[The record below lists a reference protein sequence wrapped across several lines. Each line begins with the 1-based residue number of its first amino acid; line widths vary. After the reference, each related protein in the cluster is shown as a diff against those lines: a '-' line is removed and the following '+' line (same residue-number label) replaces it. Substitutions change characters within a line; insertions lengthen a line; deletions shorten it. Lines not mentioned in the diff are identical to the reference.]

1 MQDFDTPALP
11 QDFCDRIRASHADHD
26 EFLKAINSEP
36 FLSVRLN
43 RRKWSDGLLPL
54 GTSVPWCADGFYLD
68 GRPSFTLLPAFHA
81 GAFYVQ
87 EASSMSYSV
96 AINQIKDA
104 LPQSPAC
111 LDLCAAPGGK
121 ATLILSMLGERGIVV
136 ANEVVRQRSWILR
149 ENIAKWGVPSAI
161 VTNRTPAEITSGGA
175 LFDLIS
181 VDAPCSGE
189 GMFRKDATARTEWT
203 ARAAADCAKRQR
215 EILSDIWPA
224 LRRGGY
230 MIYSTCTFNPEEN
243 ERNMEWAVAELGAE
257 AVPLSMPQ
265 GQGITAVPFDGGEG
279 YSFLPHKVRGE
290 GFFICLLHKAS
301 DDAAPLPAGKSRK
314 ARQQRDGLKETGIG
328 KELVTGCKLFLSGS
342 DVCAFPADRAAR
354 MAELTTALSPIMS
367 GVPVCGV
374 IKKKGQDVVSPAPEL
389 PLSLAFAQGSL
400 PRVDV
405 DARTVLKFLHG
416 DADLALPPGADGW
429 CALYHQG
436 LPLGLVKR
444 IGLRL
449 NNYWPKEW
457 RIRMAVK

>member
-1 MQDFDTPALP
+1 MQDFDTSALP
-11 QDFCDRIRASHADHD
+11 HDFCDRIRASHDDHD
-26 EFLKAINSEP
+26 EFLKAIGSEP

-43 RRKWSDGLLPL
+43 RRKWADGMLPL
-54 GTSVPWCADGFYLD
+54 GSTVPWCTDGFYLP

-96 AINQIKDA
+96 AINLIKDD
-104 LPQSPAC
+104 LPHSPAC

-121 ATLILSMLGERGIVV
+121 ATLILGMLGERGIVV

-149 ENIAKWGVPSAI
+149 ENIAKWGAPSAL
-161 VTNRTPAEITSGGA
+161 VTNRTPSEIASSGA
-175 LFDLIS
+175 LFDLIT

-203 ARAAADCAKRQR
+203 ARAAADCATRQR
-215 EILSDIWPA
+215 QIISDIWPA

-230 MIYSTCTFNPEEN
+230 MVYSTCTFNPEEN

-257 AVPLSMPQ
+257 AVPLPMPQ
-265 GQGITAVPFDGGEG
+265 GQGVTTVPFCGGEG
-279 YSFLPHKVRGE
+279 YSFLPHKVKGE
-290 GFFICLLHKAS
+290 GFFICLLHKVN
-301 DDAAPLPAGKSRK
+301 DDAPPLPARKPPK
-314 ARQQRDGLKETGIG
+314 ARQQKDGLKETSIG
-328 KELVTGCKLFLSGS
+328 KDLVSGCKLFISGS

-354 MAELTTALSPIMS
+354 MAELAAALSPIMS
-367 GVPVCGV
+367 GAPVCGV

-389 PLSLAFAQGSL
+389 PLSLAFTPGSL

-405 DARTVLKFLHG
+405 DTRTALKFLHG
-416 DADLALPPGADGW
+416 DTDLALPSGADGW
-429 CALYHQG
+429 SVLYNQG

-444 IGLRL
+444 IGPRQ

-457 RIRMAVK
+457 RIRMAVE

>member
-1 MQDFDTPALP
+1 MQDFDTSALP
-11 QDFCDRIRASHADHD
+11 QDFCDRIRASHADHG
-26 EFLKAINSEP
+26 EFLKAIGSEP

-54 GTSVPWCADGFYLD
+54 GASVPWSADGFYLE
-68 GRPSFTLLPAFHA
+68 GRPSFTLMPAFHA

-96 AINQIKDA
+96 AISQIKDA
-104 LPQSPAC
+104 LPQSPTC

-161 VTNRTPAEITSGGA
+161 VTNRTPAEIASSRA
-175 LFDLIS
+175 MFDLIT

-189 GMFRKDATARTEWT
+189 GMFRKDTTARTEWT
-203 ARAAADCAKRQR
+203 VRAAADCATRQR

-224 LRRGGY
+224 LRCGGY

-265 GQGITAVPFDGGEG
+265 GQGITTVAFDGGEG
-279 YSFLPHKVRGE
+279 YSFLPHKVKGE
-290 GFFICLLHKAS
+290 GFFICLLHKVN
-301 DDAAPLPAGKSRK
+301 DDAAPLPTGKLKK
-314 ARQQRDGLKETGIG
+314 ARQQKDGLKETSIG

-342 DVCAFPADRAAR
+342 DVYAFPGDRAAR
-354 MAELTTALSPIMS
+354 MAEITSALSPIMS
-367 GVPVCGV
+367 GVSVCGV
-374 IKKKGQDVVSPAPEL
+374 IKKKGQDVMSPAPEL
-389 PLSLAFAQGSL
+389 PLSLAFARGSL
-400 PRVDV
+400 PHMDV
-405 DARTVLKFLHG
+405 GAQTALKFLHG
-416 DADLALPPGADGW
+416 DTDLALPPGSDGW
-429 CALYHQG
+429 CVLYHQG

-444 IGLRL
+444 IGTRQ

-457 RIRMAVK
+457 RIRMAVE